1 MAVTLIQAHAMAMI
15 LSMMTFG
22 STGIIIARY
31 GRSLRFGTYKQLL
44 GKAVW
49 FQIHRFFL
57 SISSLLILT
66 GFLFILVWAGGQ
78 WVDPQRLGLR
88 LFAHSIMGGTIVC
101 CAMIQIWLTLYRC
114 NPNSR
119 FRFIFDWSHR
129 IVGLLAFILSIPT
142 IFLALS
148 LMRKYHIALVTII
161 SIWAV
166 WIVMVVMICEKIEHK
181 RRVSAAAMA
190 NNIQQCDRNQE
201 TMNTNIRPDIEAGTH
216 TTVVNQYHNQIKLLL
231 FLIHFIISITLSIL
245 LIVFI

>member
-1 MAVTLIQAHAMAMI
+1 MAVTLVQAHAMAMI

-22 STGIIIARY
+22 STGIFMARY
-31 GRSLRFGTYKQLL
+31 GRSLRFGAYKQLL

-57 SISSLLILT
+57 SISSLLILV
-66 GFLFILVWAGGQ
+66 GFLFILVWAGGK
-78 WVDPQRLGLR
+78 WVNPQLLGLR

-119 FRFIFDWSHR
+119 FRYIFDWSHR

-142 IFLALS
+142 IFLVLR
-148 LMRKYHIALVTII
+148 LIAIV
-161 SIWAV
+161 SIWAA
-166 WIVMVVMICEKIEHK
+166 WIVIVVMICEKIEHK
-181 RRVSAAAMA
+181 RRVSAASMA

-231 FLIHFIISITLSIL
+231 FLIHLLISITLSIL
-245 LIVFI
+245 LIVFVCQ